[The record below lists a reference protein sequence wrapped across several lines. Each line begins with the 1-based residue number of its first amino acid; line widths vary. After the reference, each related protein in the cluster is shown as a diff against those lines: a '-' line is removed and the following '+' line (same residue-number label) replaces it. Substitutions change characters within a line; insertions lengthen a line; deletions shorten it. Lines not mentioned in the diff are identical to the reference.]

1 MSSKEDQ
8 ITDGNV
14 VKETLTENHSVR
26 VSMDS
31 LRIRDTHTIGY
42 QSWRFFEDSQ
52 TLHPLEISNDDNV
65 PEKLRQAYAIISAQ
79 QEADGYQGHQKI
91 QGKR

>member
-8 ITDGNV
+8 ITDGNA
-14 VKETLTENHSVR
+14 VKETLSENHSVR

-31 LRIRDTHTIGY
+31 LRIRDNHTIGY
-42 QSWRFFEDSQ
+42 QSRRFEDSQ
-52 TLHPLEISNDDNV
+52 TLHPLEISNYDNV

-79 QEADGYQGHQKI
+79 QEADSYQGHQKI